1 MLKREDIDI
10 DIIQITKAKSSFK
23 KVQKALAKT
32 KFGSMMK
39 ALLKLADFTNT
50 AALHKLEAK
59 FNEVGESLTQG
70 LVDAALANNGQ
81 IASHANYVQ
90 IQEDTIAQAQQ
101 QIITDTATLN
111 QTIQQIADARDFLA
125 LRQNDLEIA

>member
-1 MLKREDIDI
+1 
-10 DIIQITKAKSSFK
+10 
-23 KVQKALAKT
+23 
-32 KFGSMMK
+32 MMK

-70 LVDAALANNGQ
+70 LVDAGLANNGQ
-81 IASHANYVQ
+81 IASHATYVQ

-101 QIITDTATLN
+101 QIITDTITLN
-111 QTIQQIADARDFLA
+111 QTI
-125 LRQNDLEIA
+125 